1 MGDTSTATSS
11 ARLGGLTKAEV
22 RDRKARGLINDVP
35 AAPSRSVADIFRSN
49 IVTRF
54 NLLLGALL
62 VVILF
67 VAPINDA
74 LFGIVLVG
82 NTTIGIIQELRAKR
96 TLDRLNLL
104 NAPQATVV
112 RDGKVRQIPI
122 DQVVLDDV
130 LQVAPGDQLVV
141 DGEVLS
147 SAGLEINEA
156 LLTGESDPVVK
167 APGAIALSGSFVA
180 AGIGR
185 YQATRVGREAYASR
199 LADEARRFT
208 LVRSELR
215 EGIDWILLAISW
227 IILPAMAL
235 LVWSQLRTTDGIREA
250 LAAAVAGGVGMVPQ
264 GLVLLTSIAFAVGVI
279 RLGRKSVLV
288 QELPA
293 VEGLARVDVI
303 CFDKTGTLTEGR
315 LAVQSTISLG
325 EAVDPGP
332 ALASIAAADPSPN
345 ATMLA
350 VNEAFG
356 TGSEWTA
363 DDVVPFSSERKW
375 AAASFGGYG
384 TWVLGAP
391 EILLPGNGEVAAIA
405 EDEAAQGH
413 RVLALAH
420 TTAQL
425 RGDELPPALVPTALV
440 TLGDVVRADA
450 AETLRYFAEQG
461 VQAKVISGDHPE
473 TVGAIAR
480 TVGVPGSA
488 NAIDARE
495 LPNDPERLA
504 RYMDEYT
511 VFGRVAPHQKREMV
525 KALQSKG
532 HVVAMTGDGVNDV
545 LALKDSDIGIAVG
558 SGSPASRAVAQLV
571 LMDGRFDTLPG
582 VVSEGRRVI
591 ANIERVANLFVT
603 KTIYALALV
612 IIIGALARPFPFL
625 PRHLTLVGSIT
636 IGIPAFLLALEP
648 NRTRAR
654 PGFIK
659 RVLRFSLPAGLAAAA
674 ATFAIY
680 EMAIAEGVPLVEART
695 AATLVLTAIGLF
707 ALAIV
712 ARPLTLAHKW
722 LIGLMAFSL
731 FLVISTNTGRDFFE
745 LKFPELVIVLAGVG
759 IVAITGLAMYGTLRS
774 VGWMRNVPDLI
785 RSTPVRP
792 RRARSWSEFNDQW
805 EMFRSSR
812 SWSEYRKR
820 RRGEE

>member
-1 MGDTSTATSS
+1 MGDTTTSTPP
-11 ARLGGLTKAEV
+11 ARLTGLTKAEV
-22 RDRKARGLINDVP
+22 RDRKNRGLVNDVP
-35 AAPSRSVADIFRSN
+35 SAPSRSVGDIFRSN

-74 LFGIVLVG
+74 LFGIVLVV

-104 NAPQATVV
+104 NAPRATVV
-112 RDGKVRQIPI
+112 RDGKVRQVSI
-122 DQVVLDDV
+122 DDVVLDDV
-130 LQVAPGDQLVV
+130 LQISPGDQLVV

-156 LLTGESDPVVK
+156 LLTGESDPVPK
-167 APGAIALSGSFVA
+167 GPGSIALSGSFVA
-180 AGIGR
+180 AGTGR
-185 YQATRVGREAYASR
+185 YRATRVGQEAYASR
-199 LADEARRFT
+199 LAEEARRFT

-227 IILPAMAL
+227 IILPTMAL
-235 LVWSQLRTTDGIREA
+235 LVWSQLRTADGVKDA

-264 GLVLLTSIAFAVGVI
+264 GLVLLTSIAFAVGVV
-279 RLGRKSVLV
+279 RLGRRNVLV

-315 LAVQSTISLG
+315 LAVHKTIPLG
-325 EAVDPGP
+325 IGSDPEV
-332 ALASIAAADPSPN
+332 ALASIAAADPAPN

-350 VNEAFG
+350 IGDAFG
-356 TGSEWTA
+356 TGSAWEPE
-363 DDVVPFSSERKW
+363 DVVPFSSDRKW
-375 AAASFGGYG
+375 AAATFSPGG

-391 EILLPGNGEVAAIA
+391 EIVIPGDAEVRHLS
-405 EDEAAQGH
+405 EDEALQGH

-420 TTAQL
+420 TTARL
-425 RGDELPPALVPTALV
+425 RGDTLPPALVPAALV
-440 TLGDVVRADA
+440 TLGDTVRADA
-450 AETLRYFAEQG
+450 AETLRYFADQG

-480 TVGVPGSA
+480 QVGVPGLAST
-488 NAIDARE
+488 IDARQ
-495 LPNDPERLA
+495 LPSEPDELA

-525 KALQSKG
+525 KALQAKG

-545 LALKDSDIGIAVG
+545 LALKDADIGIAVG

-571 LMDGRFDTLPG
+571 LMDGRFDSMPG
-582 VVSEGRRVI
+582 VVGEGRRVI

-603 KTIYALALV
+603 KTVYAVALAIV
-612 IIIGALARPFPFL
+612 VGALARPFPFL

-659 RVLRFSLPAGLAAAA
+659 RVLSFAFPAGLAAAA
-674 ATFAIY
+674 ATFAVY
-680 EMAIAEGVPLVEART
+680 EIAIAEGVPLVESRT

-731 FLVISTNTGRDFFE
+731 FLVIATNTGRSFFE
-745 LKFPELVIVLAGVG
+745 LRFPEVVIVLAGVG
-759 IVAITGLAMYGTLRS
+759 IVAITGMAMYGTLRS
-774 VGWMRNVPDLI
+774 VGWMRTVPELI
-785 RSTPVRP
+785 RSV
-792 RRARSWSEFNDQW
+792 
-805 EMFRSSR
+805 
-812 SWSEYRKR
+812 
-820 RRGEE
+820 